1 MKRIINGLA
10 LIIIGFIITAYM
22 IHVFGKWSG
31 LFMGIFVSMCVIVF
45 FAVLVELLKKI
56 RDKYFW

>member
-1 MKRIINGLA
+1 MIRIINGLA
-10 LIIIGFIITAYM
+10 LIIIGFCITAYM
-22 IHVFGKWSG
+22 IYVYGKWPG

-45 FAVLVELLKKI
+45 FSVAIELIKKI